1 MVIFFKN
8 RSVDT
13 GARVWQPIVE
23 SGTLHVVYLD
33 EATEQIAEDLST
45 TSLEEHITSLLAR
58 LTVTPENRQTDS
70 AVVQALRGAV
80 VSLAS
85 PERRRFFTE
94 LFVNL
99 FFSKYRTLNTEEIRA
114 MIDTREIFDDIGE
127 SRAVQEYAQEYAQEQ
142 SAKTTIANAVALV
155 RAGINLEQVAS
166 ILHLSEAEIRS
177 ALLQAP

>member
-1 MVIFFKN
+1 
-8 RSVDT
+8 
-13 GARVWQPIVE
+13 
-23 SGTLHVVYLD
+23 
-33 EATEQIAEDLST
+33 
-45 TSLEEHITSLLAR
+45 
-58 LTVTPENRQTDS
+58 
-70 AVVQALRGAV
+70 
-80 VSLAS
+80 
-85 PERRRFFTE
+85 
-94 LFVNL
+94 
-99 FFSKYRTLNTEEIRA
+99 